1 FSFFFEAEDGIRD
14 ATVTGVQTC
23 ALPILA
29 DAPLVE
35 VSSTARR
42 GLDELLAT
50 LERVLGDAPRRRD
63 VGRPRLPID
72 RSFTMSGFGTVV
84 TGTLL
89 DGTLRVG
96 DEVAAVPGDVR
107 GRIRGLQTHRRALD
121 EALPGS
127 RVAANL

>member
-84 TGTLL
+84 KIGRASCRETAM
-89 DGTLRVG
+89 VI
-96 DEVAAVPGDVR
+96 VFAVS
-107 GRIRGLQTHRRALD
+107 LMET
-121 EALPGS
+121 S
-127 RVAANL
+127 RES